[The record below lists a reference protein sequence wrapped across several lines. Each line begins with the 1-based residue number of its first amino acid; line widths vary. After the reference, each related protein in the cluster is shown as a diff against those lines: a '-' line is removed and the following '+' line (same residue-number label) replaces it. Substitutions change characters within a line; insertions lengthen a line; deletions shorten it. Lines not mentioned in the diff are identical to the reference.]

1 MRNRMRLIDPNH
13 PFYRPKW
20 RRYLLVALPFVW
32 AGMEWAYGNVIW
44 GYLAAAVGGYMAWHL
59 VLNWRSDGAD

>member
-1 MRNRMRLIDPNH
+1 MRLIDPAD

-32 AGMEWAYGNVIW
+32 AGVEYSLGYPLWAFGFAAIA
-44 GYLAAAVGGYMAWHL
+44 GYLAWHL
-59 VLNWRSDGAD
+59 VITWPDDRKD